1 MKNTLVGPVLSVL
14 NFIKA
19 LNLYRI
25 LQLIILFI
33 HSESYRKNQKK
44 FIVLFLKELVYLW
57 AGTPEA
63 KSTFSI
69 LPFLSLVYY
78 KASKIYSNIIH
89 RGPNF
94 ATNEND
100 GFDICAGVATANKR
114 RYMGKGTLL
123 SIAGQLLRV
132 RTNMGRKPDYIQ

>member
-19 LNLYRI
+19 LNLYRS

-69 LPFLSLVYY
+69 LRFLSLVYY

-89 RGPNF
+89 RGLNF

-100 GFDICAGVATANKR
+100 GLIYVRGSQQPIKGDIWVKVL
-114 RYMGKGTLL
+114 Y
-123 SIAGQLLRV
+123 
-132 RTNMGRKPDYIQ
+132 